1 MTHANE
7 ERIRVMLVDDHA
19 IVRTGLAAYLGTEP
33 GIEVVAEAANG
44 REALAR
50 IAALHPAGEAPD
62 VVLMDLQMPQLDGV
76 ETTAQIK
83 ASWPE
88 IDVIA
93 VTSFVEES
101 RIRAALQ
108 AGATGYLLKDADASD
123 VVDAIRAAMAGEVRL
138 DPAVAAALAASL
150 RTPPSA
156 AESLT
161 AREREVVILV
171 AEGATNREIGK
182 RLGVAERTAR
192 THVSNILAKLDL
204 ASRTQAAMWAVREG
218 LVSAEDGRYGEP
230 WRPQP
235 SLRTGVRSP
244 LRSTSMPTGQV
255 AEPLPPASDTLDA
268 QLLALFFD
276 RTPMGVAVFGTDMR
290 LQRCN
295 KTWVRF
301 YEHYLGVPAEYTVR
315 RASTSTSS
323 SRATRSPSR
332 SCSTTPS
339 PVRSSARQHTGSR
352 SRAWRRTGTSCSRR
366 CSPTARWSVSWTS
379 SPTPPTGCSPSSGS
393 RRASR
398 RSPGS
403 PRA

>member
-7 ERIRVMLVDDHA
+7 EPIRVMLVDDHA

-50 IAALHPAGEAPD
+50 IAALHPAGQAPD
-62 VVLMDLQMPQLDGV
+62 VVLMDLQMPHLDGV
-76 ETTAQIK
+76 EATQEIK

-108 AGATGYLLKDADASD
+108 AGATGYLLKDADAAD

-138 DPAVAAALAASL
+138 DHAVAAALAASL
-150 RTPPSA
+150 RTPPSVA
-156 AESLT
+156 QSLT

-218 LVSAEDGRYGEP
+218 LVSADEAG
-230 WRPQP
+230 
-235 SLRTGVRSP
+235 TGSH
-244 LRSTSMPTGQV
+244 
-255 AEPLPPASDTLDA
+255 DD
-268 QLLALFFD
+268 
-276 RTPMGVAVFGTDMR
+276 
-290 LQRCN
+290 
-295 KTWVRF
+295 
-301 YEHYLGVPAEYTVR
+301 H
-315 RASTSTSS
+315 
-323 SRATRSPSR
+323 SRA
-332 SCSTTPS
+332 
-339 PVRSSARQHTGSR
+339 
-352 SRAWRRTGTSCSRR
+352 
-366 CSPTARWSVSWTS
+366 
-379 SPTPPTGCSPSSGS
+379 
-393 RRASR
+393 
-398 RSPGS
+398 
-403 PRA
+403 

>member
-7 ERIRVMLVDDHA
+7 ELIRVMLVDDHA

-50 IAALHPAGEAPD
+50 IAALDPAGQAPD
-62 VVLMDLQMPQLDGV
+62 VVLMDLQMPHLDGV
-76 ETTAQIK
+76 EATQEIK

-108 AGATGYLLKDADASD
+108 AGATGYLLKDADAAD

-192 THVSNILAKLDL
+192 THVSNILTKLDL

-218 LVSAEDGRYGEP
+218 LVSADGAG
-230 WRPQP
+230 
-235 SLRTGVRSP
+235 TGNH
-244 LRSTSMPTGQV
+244 
-255 AEPLPPASDTLDA
+255 DD
-268 QLLALFFD
+268 
-276 RTPMGVAVFGTDMR
+276 
-290 LQRCN
+290 
-295 KTWVRF
+295 
-301 YEHYLGVPAEYTVR
+301 H
-315 RASTSTSS
+315 
-323 SRATRSPSR
+323 SRA
-332 SCSTTPS
+332 
-339 PVRSSARQHTGSR
+339 
-352 SRAWRRTGTSCSRR
+352 
-366 CSPTARWSVSWTS
+366 
-379 SPTPPTGCSPSSGS
+379 
-393 RRASR
+393 
-398 RSPGS
+398 
-403 PRA
+403 